1 MARSTSAAARSRW
14 ACSGSASVSRMS
26 RPGALAPSRAMAAG
40 TKVAHAEGNAARRT
54 RPARRSLKAL
64 RSARAARSRA
74 VNASEC
80 AARDRPAS
88 VRVTPREL
96 RMTSRQPVSR
106 SRSFTCWATAGW
118 VQPSALA
125 AAARDPC
132 RATSAKTSS
141 WRGSSRSLSSSTPAT
156 QAQLWSVGDNVE
168 LPQGPGAAQTEGM
181 PLHAAATD
189 ASELDG
195 WSRLAAAQ
203 AEFDPEVIYLN
214 TASLGLPPRRC
225 LEALRTALD
234 QWRAGTASP
243 PDYDAPIAAARASYA
258 QLVGVDPSRVAV
270 GSQVSAFAGLIAAA
284 LPAGS
289 QVLTVAGEFTSIMF
303 PFLAQ
308 AHRGVVVRQVPLER
322 LVESISPQTTLVAV
336 SAVQSADGRLV
347 DLDALARACAATG
360 ARVLL
365 DTTQAVG
372 WPVMPVASTSHRRG
386 IPGLRRRPRWIS
398 SLRSGRSHSMP
409 THLAWPTGSGQQ
421 PACLRGTPRS

>member
-1 MARSTSAAARSRW
+1 
-14 ACSGSASVSRMS
+14 
-26 RPGALAPSRAMAAG
+26 
-40 TKVAHAEGNAARRT
+40 
-54 RPARRSLKAL
+54 
-64 RSARAARSRA
+64 
-74 VNASEC
+74 
-80 AARDRPAS
+80 
-88 VRVTPREL
+88 
-96 RMTSRQPVSR
+96 
-106 SRSFTCWATAGW
+106 
-118 VQPSALA
+118 
-125 AAARDPC
+125 
-132 RATSAKTSS
+132 
-141 WRGSSRSLSSSTPAT
+141 
-156 QAQLWSVGDNVE
+156 
-168 LPQGPGAAQTEGM
+168 M

-289 QVLTVAGEFTSIMF
+289 QVLTVAGEFTSIVF

-372 WPVMPVASTSHRRG
+372 WLPVDASRFAYTTGGGYKWLLAPRGTCFFTVSPDVQEELIPHAAGWYAGEDRWDSLYGEPLRLAGDARRFDVSPAWHSWVAQAPALDLLAEIGPVALHAHALGLANRFRSAVG
-386 IPGLRRRPRWIS
+386 LPPGDSAIVSVVADPGTADRLERAGVAGSVRAGRLR
-398 SLRSGRSHSMP
+398 
-409 THLAWPTGSGQQ
+409 LALHVNNTTIDVDRAADVVTDHVQ
-421 PACLRGTPRS
+421 R